1 MIVRIMADNQ
11 YRLDD
16 SMLPEVHRLDD
27 ALEAA
32 LTGGDDATFS
42 ATLGQIV
49 AYVRTHGQPVP
60 DVEVVASDLIVP
72 ADDMT
77 REEAQALLHPVQA
90 PPVQS
95 PGE

>member
-1 MIVRIMADNQ
+1 MIVRILADNQ

-16 SMLPEVHRLDD
+16 GQLPEVQRLDD
-27 ALEAA
+27 ALETA
-32 LTGGDDATFS
+32 LAGADDAAFA

-60 DVEVVASDLIVP
+60 DVEVVASDLIIP

-90 PPVQS
+90 TPTQQPA
-95 PGE
+95 E

>member
-16 SMLPEVHRLDD
+16 GLLPEVERLDD
-27 ALEAA
+27 ALDAA
-32 LTGGDDATFS
+32 LAGGDDASFAAALS
-42 ATLGQIV
+42 QIV
-49 AYVRTHGQPVP
+49 AYVRAHGQPVP
-60 DVEVVASDLIVP
+60 DTEVVTSDLIVP

-77 REEAQALLHPVQA
+77 RDEAKALLHPVQA
-90 PPVQS
+90 PPAQA

>member
-16 SMLPEVHRLDD
+16 SLLPEVQRLDD
-27 ALEAA
+27 ALDAA
-32 LTGGDDATFS
+32 LAGGDDASFA

-49 AYVRTHGQPVP
+49 AYVRAHGQPVP
-60 DVEVVASDLIVP
+60 EVEVVASDLIIP

-77 REEAQALLHPVQA
+77 RAEAQALLHPVQA
-90 PPVQS
+90 PPTQQ

>member
-16 SMLPEVHRLDD
+16 GLLPEVQRLDD
-27 ALEAA
+27 ALDAA
-32 LTGGDDATFS
+32 LAGGDDASF
-42 ATLGQIV
+42 ATALSQIV
-49 AYVRTHGQPVP
+49 AYVRAHGQLVP
-60 DVEVVASDLIVP
+60 DTEVVTSDLIVP

-77 REEAQALLHPVQA
+77 RDEAKALLHPVQA
-90 PPVQS
+90 PPAQA

>member
-1 MIVRIMADNQ
+1 MIVRILEDNQ

-16 SMLPEVHRLDD
+16 GLLPEVQRLDD
-27 ALEAA
+27 ALDAA
-32 LTGGDDATFS
+32 LAGGDDASFS
-42 ATLGQIV
+42 ATLSQIV

-60 DVEVVASDLIVP
+60 DVEVVASDLIIP

-77 REEAQALLHPVQA
+77 RAEAHALLHPVQA
-90 PPVQS
+90 PPAQQ

>member
-1 MIVRIMADNQ
+1 MIVRILSDNQ

-16 SMLPEVHRLDD
+16 GLLPEVDRLDD

-32 LTGGDDATFS
+32 LAGGDDATFA

-60 DVEVVASDLIVP
+60 EVEVVKSDLIVP

-77 REEAQALLHPVQA
+77 REEAHALLHPVQA
-90 PPVQS
+90 PPASRPV
-95 PGE
+95 E